1 MAAAARLLDAASGD
15 ELSGEGSAP
24 SRRGCAPARRHSAET
39 TLGGIC
45 EWQHWHEETEADSW
59 RGTELRNAKDTWMRT
74 TKEVKHI
81 RVDNPVTALI
91 SNCYLHLIKV
101 ATKKGTKKKDQE
113 GIARHQWYANIL
125 VNYYAKLLKNH
136 MVIMA
141 KNRMHAR
148 HKKRIKKS
156 SS

>member
-59 RGTELRNAKDTWMRT
+59 RGTELRNGGKAALDDGRHLSELRKRERGGGSDNAKREGFCLGAHRWRRPRGKDVAAMTSQL
-74 TKEVKHI
+74 EV
-81 RVDNPVTALI
+81 
-91 SNCYLHLIKV
+91 
-101 ATKKGTKKKDQE
+101 
-113 GIARHQWYANIL
+113 
-125 VNYYAKLLKNH
+125 
-136 MVIMA
+136 MA
-141 KNRMHAR
+141 
-148 HKKRIKKS
+148 
-156 SS
+156 